1 MRIVLAFAFAVMTAT
16 TATSAAEVAIPE
28 RYHGSWQPTEM
39 GTPPGCAA
47 NDADIRIRIN
57 TNTVDLHEGQCTV
70 REAATQDDNSVQVR
84 SDCGQEDSA
93 WAADEQ
99 WSLAPDADGSESYLV
114 IAGRSAATGDYRYV
128 YGRCTE

>member
-1 MRIVLAFAFAVMTAT
+1 MRIVLVLAFAITA
-16 TATSAAEVAIPE
+16 AIPAAGAAEVTIPE

-39 GTPPGCAA
+39 GKPAGCAA

-57 TNTVDLHEGQCTV
+57 TNTVDLHEGQCIV
-70 REAATQDDNSVQVR
+70 REAVPQDDGSVQVR

-99 WSLAPDADGSESYLV
+99 WSLAPDGSESYLV

-128 YGRCTE
+128 YGRCAG